1 MYIKYIKV
9 YYPNTEVGE
18 IMQLRLL
25 RIDETMLPFMNGDG
39 LEDIPTFM
47 DCALIIKY
55 TINDITYLEKADKT
69 TTWRNLFVKLDQ
81 LLIDSKETQHRDL
94 AGVSIKKGVIRPI
107 WVR

>member
-1 MYIKYIKV
+1 
-9 YYPNTEVGE
+9 
-18 IMQLRLL
+18 MQFRLL

-47 DCALIIKY
+47 DRTLIIKY
-55 TINDITYLEKADKT
+55 TINDITYLEKASKT
-69 TTWRNLFVKLDQ
+69 TTWCDLFLKLDQ

-94 AGVSIKKGVIRPI
+94 AGISINKGVISPI

>member
-1 MYIKYIKV
+1 
-9 YYPNTEVGE
+9 
-18 IMQLRLL
+18 MQLRLL

-39 LEDIPTFM
+39 LEDAPTFM
-47 DCALIIKY
+47 DRALIIKY
-55 TINDITYLEKADKT
+55 TIKNITYLEKASKT
-69 TTWRNLFVKLDQ
+69 TTWRDLFVKLDQ

>member
-1 MYIKYIKV
+1 MYIKYTKV

-39 LEDIPTFM
+39 LEDVPTFM
-47 DCALIIKY
+47 DGALIIKY
-55 TINDITYLEKADKT
+55 TINDITYLEKASKT
-69 TTWRNLFVKLDQ
+69 TTWREFFVKLDQ